1 MQQGEKIN
9 LRNFVEVL
17 PKELV
22 SALANC
28 EGTLHDLKV
37 EGNATDGM
45 GRPVSKRTTSEIIKD
60 RQAALE
66 THRGLVARCHEFLR
80 LNGHV

>member
-9 LRNFVEVL
+9 LRDFVHVL

-22 SALANC
+22 SGLAEC
-28 EGTLHDLKV
+28 ELKLDNLKL

-45 GRPVSKRTTSEIIKD
+45 GRPISKRTTSEIIKD
-60 RQAALE
+60 RQASLE
-66 THRGLVARCHEFLR
+66 THRGLVARCKEFLR
-80 LNGHV
+80 ENGHV